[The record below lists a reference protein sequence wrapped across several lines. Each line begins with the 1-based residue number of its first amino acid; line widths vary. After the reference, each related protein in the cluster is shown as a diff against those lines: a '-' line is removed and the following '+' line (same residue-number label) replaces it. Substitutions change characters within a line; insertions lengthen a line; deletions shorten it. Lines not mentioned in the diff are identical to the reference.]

1 MSKRRRAGSLPRY
14 TEEDSLDSLEAS
26 TSSGP
31 TAQKR
36 RKLSDPMEICH
47 QLVEILRTHKKDDGT
62 LLSESFIRMPKRR
75 QEPKYYNV
83 VHNPIDLQKI
93 HQKLKMDEYEDIDD
107 LQSDIELMVNNTKSY
122 YKRNTQEFKDAAE
135 ILDLF
140 ITSKNK
146 LREEEPQ
153 PSRRSTQLSNNKSTP
168 NNKLITNNKSTPVTN
183 NKKSLIKQSS
193 PVPQSNA
200 KRSLT
205 RAETRNNVNHDDSSS
220 EKTKDDDN
228 PYEEL
233 LNAVLEARDENNK
246 LLHPAFQ
253 VLPSRKRYPD
263 YYEVVEQPVDLKT
276 VSTKVQTNKYR
287 FLIEME
293 RDLLLMC
300 KNACL
305 YNEPKSHI
313 YNQAKTLRKFAQT
326 KRIEID
332 QRRGTMPVL
341 ATPNKTNSSP
351 ASNVKHSGTRNSLN
365 STRNS
370 LNSSNNK
377 STPNSGRPLRSPVV
391 TKSSSLLN
399 SSRTSLNS
407 SRHTPVSVRD
417 RLSTGSV
424 NKNSVSSVNR
434 NVSVRLQRLS
444 TGLSPLSDVGGPKH
458 RKFTGRRN
466 ASVNVKE
473 EPVADSDPENPE
485 AEIDMNNPHW
495 KLFETVRTAT
505 GTNGMPMSDP
515 FWKLPSRKFY
525 PDYYKEIKNPMSLS
539 QIRQKLV
546 KKGYGTLSE
555 VAGDL
560 TIIFENAKKY
570 NIPASK
576 LYKDAVR
583 LQKLMQSKVQELL
596 DVDQVTTHRVT
607 NKNRKLFTENEAV
620 ARRKPGPKPRHLL
633 FGYTPQR
640 GRPPKDST
648 ILKKKLHMLAKFMLD
663 YTTEDGRKPML
674 AFIEKPS
681 KKLYPEYYEV
691 IAEPID
697 FLEIES
703 KIKSEQ
709 YSGVSDLVKDFR
721 LMFSNCRQFNEEN
734 SPIYDDANDLEK
746 YLLKKVLQFK
756 QVYVTPEKPK
766 RERVV
771 LKPYKP
777 RRILSP
783 LEKTLKSL
791 FEAIRYYRD
800 PKDTRQISQ
809 AFMKLPTKNEYPDY
823 YEVITNPIDMEKIS
837 HKIRS
842 NEYESLDD
850 LFADFV
856 LLFDNAC
863 KFNEPDSQIY
873 KDALVLQRFLF
884 QTKLQLKEDENTV
897 PDVEAAIQDIFLN
910 LFTNVYNYQDDDGRC
925 YSDSMADLPEHD
937 EVDGKKVRGISLDL
951 IKRRLDKGLY
961 KRLDVFQDDFFACME
976 RARYI
981 SRTDSQVFEDSIDL
995 QLYFIQQRD
1004 ELCKNGELLASPAL
1018 LYTEEDAKSF
1028 IDEIRTE
1035 KALKESIDDDTETR
1049 CSEDS
1054 ILKEIHVNEGISNN
1068 KEEAIKKENVETKK
1082 SPSPKKE
1089 INDKEEHSDDEDESS
1104 NKNSDKPNN
1113 GQKLNS
1119 DDESVSK
1126 EPIENCKSEGSDN
1139 NIEGTNGDKDTGSEK
1154 GSEKGSKRIFSRKLS
1169 VNSDMSLDECVT
1181 DIQNQSTEELNGGCM
1196 EDESVSFKGRTFL
1209 VGDFVYVEAKEKGCE
1224 PHILCIERLWE
1235 NNGQKM
1241 LYGNYY
1247 FRPAETYHVTTRKF
1261 LEREVFKSDS
1271 YVAVPLEEVIGRCCV
1286 VNVKHYFTMRP
1297 EGYDPKDVYV
1307 CESRYR
1313 TRTRLFKKIKVY
1325 PDNPTIKLVP
1335 REAPLQPKRVMSVF
1349 RERIEKHKDELQELQ
1364 ELEQLLEKEKP
1375 NIVAEINMEID
1386 DGNTYYEQFNT
1397 VCSGMIKTGDYVYV
1411 VADGGK
1417 QIIAQI
1423 DSIWETKDGK
1433 CYFRGPWFLSPS
1445 DIPHNPTRLF
1455 YKQEVFLS
1463 SLEDASPIV
1472 SIIGKCHVLE
1482 LTDWVVY
1489 RVTEIP
1495 EPDVYI
1501 CASMYDEISKQL
1513 RKLPPGGLKKYTHN
1527 PMVTEDEIYFFTRI
1541 LHPPKEASPQL
1552 TKMNDMDITM
1562 EDSLDGGPPSVGS
1575 GEIPAVISNTPVSTP
1590 VSTPV
1595 PTSKKKTNK
1604 NKVVTGY
1611 ILYSREVRKQVVQNN
1626 PESTFGDISRIV
1638 GSEWKSLPT
1647 SEKQQWEEKASK
1659 LNEETKALSVLEQ
1672 DQCGSPAVVQV
1683 PPPPPVDQVFECLWD
1698 NCDYQF
1704 EEVSDLIEHCVK
1716 DKESQGHVQAFYH
1729 ENNLT
1734 EFNCYWRN
1742 CARSK
1747 KNVPPFPNIT
1757 RLIRH
1762 VRDMHINK
1770 GNGRSVP
1777 PENRSKNFK
1786 PSSKPPAVS
1795 RPTPSATPTAP
1806 ASNTFNTT
1814 SGSVSSSVT
1823 AFHASVSSVLSPNAQ
1838 KPQEPMFIAVPPR
1851 PQRVLH
1857 SEAYIKYIEGLQAEN
1872 KHITPWEKTLQ
1883 AAQENTPE
1891 PDMEKLK
1898 NVTAW
1903 LGRKADQHDNVV
1915 AALWTLRNQLL
1926 KDTLSLHKTL

>member
-75 QEPKYYNV
+75 QEPKYYDV
-83 VHNPIDLQKI
+83 VQNPIDLQKI

-107 LQSDIELMVNNTKSY
+107 LQSDIELLVNNTKSY

-168 NNKLITNNKSTPVTN
+168 NNKPITNNKSTPVTN
-183 NKKSLIKQSS
+183 NKKTPIKQSS

-407 SRHTPVSVRD
+407 NRHTPVSVRD

-424 NKNSVSSVNR
+424 NKNSVSSVNK

-458 RKFTGRRN
+458 RKFTGRRS

-596 DVDQVTTHRVT
+596 DVDQ
-607 NKNRKLFTENEAV
+607 LFTENEIV
-620 ARRKPGPKPRHLL
+620 ARRKPGPKPKHLL

-709 YSGVSDLVKDFR
+709 YSGVSDLVKDFK

-746 YLLKKVLQFK
+746 YLLKKVAQFK
-756 QVYVTPEKPK
+756 QVHVTPEKPK

-783 LEKTLKSL
+783 LEKTLKSF
-791 FEAIRYYRD
+791 FEAIRYFRD
-800 PKDTRQISQ
+800 PKDARQISQ

-1068 KEEAIKKENVETKK
+1068 KEEAVKKENVETKK
-1082 SPSPKKE
+1082 SSTPMKE

-1119 DDESVSK
+1119 DDESVNK
-1126 EPIENCKSEGSDN
+1126 EPIENCKSEESDN
-1139 NIEGTNGDKDTGSEK
+1139 NIEGTNGDKDTGSDK

-1335 REAPLQPKRVMSVF
+1335 REVPLQPKRVMSVF

-1501 CASMYDEISKQL
+1501 CASMYDEINKQL

-1541 LHPPKEASPQL
+1541 LHPP
-1552 TKMNDMDITM
+1552 
-1562 EDSLDGGPPSVGS
+1562 
-1575 GEIPAVISNTPVSTP
+1575 
-1590 VSTPV
+1590 
-1595 PTSKKKTNK
+1595 KKTNK

-1672 DQCGSPAVVQV
+1672 DQCGSPAVAQV
-1683 PPPPPVDQVFECLWD
+1683 PPPPPVDQVFECMWD

-1806 ASNTFNTT
+1806 
-1814 SGSVSSSVT
+1814 
-1823 AFHASVSSVLSPNAQ
+1823 FHASISSVLSPNAQ